1 VISVIVFAG
10 WRSLPLDMTIRTLLD
25 SALLRP
31 FVCVLAL
38 GALAACDE
46 KKDAAPA
53 AAQPKQEPA
62 AEPADPA
69 AEPADPAAKPEPVAA
84 PGVKIVANFE
94 EFNGVYDKSVAVV
107 HDIGVEIFLARD
119 CPALTCET
127 FSDDG
132 ISMSKDVLLAAC
144 PKVFLAE
151 VGIDGAKDLPVGEHK
166 AEISLLGVAESA
178 TNAFA
183 TKKDNL
189 PTVKITERAPQAFVG
204 TITFGTEEEGEPS
217 ARGTFTAPICP
228 HKD

>member
-1 VISVIVFAG
+1 MAVY
-10 WRSLPLDMTIRTLLD
+10 PLDMTIRTLL
-25 SALLRP
+25 SATQIRP
-31 FVCVLAL
+31 IACVLAL
-38 GALAACDE
+38 ASLAACDKQQE
-46 KKDAAPA
+46 AAPA
-53 AAQPKQEPA
+53 GTQEQP
-62 AEPADPA
+62 AE
-69 AEPADPAAKPEPVAA
+69 PAAKPDA
-84 PGVKIVANFE
+84 PAVKPAPAPATGVKIVANFE

-107 HDIGVEIFLARD
+107 HEIGVEIFLARD

-127 FSDDG
+127 FTDDG
-132 ISMSKDVLLAAC
+132 YSMSKDVLLEAC

-189 PTVKITERAPQAFVG
+189 PTVKITERTPQAFVG
-204 TITFGTEEEGEPS
+204 TITFGTEEEGESS
-217 ARGTFTAPICP
+217 ASGTFSAPICP